1 MGSGRE
7 IYREFRA
14 QKGFKNSRDPA
25 EESSAIAD
33 CFSGRSSGS
42 PLAFKGAKEERSGW
56 KISDSLKSRRCF
68 RHRQGLANGKPSK
81 REVDKVFFPKE
92 TP

>member
-14 QKGFKNSRDPA
+14 EKGFKNLRDPA
-25 EESSAIAD
+25 KESSAIAD
-33 CFSGRSSGS
+33 CLSGRSSGS
-42 PLAFKGAKEERSGW
+42 PLAFKGTKERSGW
-56 KISDSLKSRRCF
+56 KISDSLKNRRCF
-68 RHRQGLANGKPSK
+68 RHRQGLVNGKPSK
-81 REVDKVFFPKE
+81 RGVDKVFFPKE